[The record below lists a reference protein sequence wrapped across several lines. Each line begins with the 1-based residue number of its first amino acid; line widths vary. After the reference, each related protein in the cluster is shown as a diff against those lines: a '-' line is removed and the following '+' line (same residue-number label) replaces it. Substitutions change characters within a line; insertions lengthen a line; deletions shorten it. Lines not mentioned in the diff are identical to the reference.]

1 MRPTLFGYLRTE
13 LVGSHIAEVHEMM
26 REFADGEG
34 LVLGIVR
41 HEEGANTTELW
52 QLRHDLLR
60 AGSRHVI
67 TPTPTHMEGGGSPE
81 RIKQVR
87 QLIGIPGVQ
96 VWYLSPNENV
106 AMVRHLRRNRDIPAP
121 HARQVSDSRSVVGHF
136 TLGVNLAARGIVQLE
151 VHEKLTRAG
160 LRHLCAP
167 AEQVIQAV
175 LDEVAAAAQP
185 QIYARVAAGYP
196 DLAPLELEV
205 WLLRGQAWL
214 EIQIHEQGDRT
225 ADPVSA
231 GVAAVGEHGRCK
243 STVGGTL
250 TWARLPLTVSPS
262 VSLSTAT
269 TMRGAF

>member
-1 MRPTLFGYLRTE
+1 
-13 LVGSHIAEVHEMM
+13 M